1 MLYKRMHAFCGSLA
15 CTSCVSSVLSPLQ
28 EQGIYDGSCT
38 ADTLNHALLVVGYD
52 KMSTGEE
59 YWILRNQWGTT
70 WGADGYI
77 YLPINADDDK
87 TGGACGLLGV
97 KNDFPPVYPSLASGA
112 IPVQVRSLLL
122 LVAFVATLLV

>member
-1 MLYKRMHAFCGSLA
+1 MS
-15 CTSCVSSVLSPLQ
+15 LQ

-38 ADTLNHALLVVGYD
+38 ADAANHALLVVGYNQ
-52 KMSTGEE
+52 MSTGEE
-59 YWILRNQWGTT
+59 YWILRNQWGTV

-77 YLPINADDDK
+77 YLPISSDDDK

-97 KNDFPPVYPSLASGA
+97 KNQFPPVYPSLASGA

-122 LVAFVATLLV
+122 LVIFAMLLVCV